1 MESDDIYKFI
11 GYAAVVLFFIYLLSK
26 VMKLN
31 ARIIE
36 GLTPRNKATEE
47 AAAAAAAAEAAAA
60 QTPRP
65 LNNNS

>member
-36 GLTPRNKATEE
+36 GLTPRNKAAEE
-47 AAAAAAAAEAAAA
+47 AAAAAEAAEA

-65 LNNNS
+65 VNNNS